1 MFHYCNV
8 VCFTILKD
16 SICDVIFLYFSIFLL
31 YRNLLLIKQNTL
43 ILFKLVSGQPL
54 LPNENCPPVRVR
66 GWVRVSFGVGA
77 GGNFPQGQLS

>member
-1 MFHYCNV
+1 MFYYIERH
-8 VCFTILKD
+8 

-43 ILFKLVSGQPL
+43 ILFKLVSGHPL
-54 LPNENCPPVRVR
+54 LPNENCSPVRVR

-77 GGNFPQGQLS
+77 GGNFPRGQLS